1 MSPMFERVAILG
13 VGLLGGSLALAC
25 KEQGVAQ
32 TVIGYGRRKER
43 IQAAKRRGIVD
54 EGSDDLAATVRNAD
68 MVVVCMPVESI
79 TARIR
84 ELAPGLKPGA
94 ILTDV
99 GSVKGPM
106 VREIE
111 TLIPNGIHY
120 VGSHPIAGG
129 ERSGYEEARANLYH
143 RALCIVTPTEKTT
156 PIALEQ
162 VTQFWK
168 RLGAEIV
175 TLEPD
180 EHDLIYGGVS
190 HLPHIIAF
198 ALMNA
203 IGGMRTQQHGNFF
216 PFGGNGLLDYTRIA
230 SSDPGMW
237 RDIFL
242 ANREII
248 LQHLKTFQNC
258 LESLVTGIQHNDGP
272 KLLEAFMTANGYRE
286 ELLRHK
292 K

>member
-1 MSPMFERVAILG
+1 MSPLFNRIAIVG

-25 KEQGVAQ
+25 KEQEVAR

-43 IQAAKRRGIVD
+43 IQEAQRRGIID
-54 EGSDDLAATVRNAD
+54 EGTHDLTAAVKKAD
-68 MVVVCMPVESI
+68 FVVLCTPVQSI
-79 TARIR
+79 MTNLRGLVS
-84 ELAPGLKPGA
+84 ELKPGA
-94 ILTDV
+94 LLTDV
-99 GSVKGPM
+99 GSVKGEM

-111 TLIPNGIHY
+111 NLVPKGIHY

-129 ERSGYEEARANLYH
+129 ERSGYEEARSNLYH
-143 RALCIVTPTEKTT
+143 GALCIVTPTEKTDT
-156 PIALEQ
+156 IALER
-162 VTQFWK
+162 VTRFWE

-180 EHDLIYGGVS
+180 EHDAIYGGVS
-190 HLPHIIAF
+190 HLPHVLAF

-203 IGGMRTQQHGNFF
+203 IGDMKTQNHRSFF
-216 PFGGNGLLDYTRIA
+216 SFGGNGLLDYTRIA
-230 SSDPGMW
+230 SSDPVMW

-242 ANREII
+242 ANREAI
-248 LQHLKTFQNC
+248 LQHLKTFQNR
-258 LESLVTGIQHNDGP
+258 LGDLIRGIENNDGP
-272 KLLEAFMTANGYRE
+272 QLLEAFMAANNYRE